1 MLDPSHLPVSDGRV
15 QIRTMTHADAW
26 AYADG
31 TDDEDVRTYA
41 HLPAPEYTRESVIEM
56 IDGVIAEGLARGDL
70 AVLTIADAATD
81 RFLGSL
87 VIFDVT
93 REGAEV
99 GFWLRPESRGRGL
112 TGAALALASRFA
124 ERSGLRTLTARTAAD
139 NRASQTV
146 LCKAG
151 FVPVHRGCDTVPS
164 GHEVEVIHYER
175 VLAEG
180 DGQPGAG
187 SG

>member
-1 MLDPSHLPVSDGRV
+1 
-15 QIRTMTHADAW
+15 MTHADAW

-31 TDDEDVRTYA
+31 TNDEAVRTYA
-41 HLPAPEYTRESVIEM
+41 HLPAPEYTRDSVVEM

-87 VIFDVT
+87 VIFDVKQ
-93 REGAEV
+93 EGAEV
-99 GFWLRPESRGRGL
+99 GFWLRPEARGSGL

-124 ERSGLRTLTARTAAD
+124 ERSGLAVLTARTSAD
-139 NRASQTV
+139 NRASQVV
-146 LCKAG
+146 LSTGG
-151 FVPVHRGCDTVPS
+151 FVPIRRGCDTAPS
-164 GHEVEVIHYER
+164 GREVEVIHYER

-180 DGQPGAG
+180 DGRDTAG
-187 SG
+187 RG